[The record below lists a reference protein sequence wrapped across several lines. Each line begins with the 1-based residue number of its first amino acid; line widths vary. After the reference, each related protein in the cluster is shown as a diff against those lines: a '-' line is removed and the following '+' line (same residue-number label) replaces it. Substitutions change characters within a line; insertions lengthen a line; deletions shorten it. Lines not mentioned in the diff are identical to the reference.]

1 MASNLRDFYDQTPIN
16 EQEMFINDMV
26 KQEIKNIDGLSPKD
40 KEDILVNIESLA
52 SVCDGE
58 EKIVKDRLRFIA
70 KLLDLE
76 RDVVVRTM
84 DFK

>member
-1 MASNLRDFYDQTPIN
+1 MASNLSNFYDQTPIN
-16 EQEMFINDMV
+16 EQEMFINDMI